1 MFLLTFYSYS
11 FSSGA
16 SRSRIVE
23 GDASEAEVRAEWRR
37 LRDVA
42 GGRSGVEWRGGR
54 GHSSGV
60 CLATSRSSTG
70 FTRQTNTTRSLW
82 QAHVFTRLSLM
93 TEVRL
98 CLCFIRLR
106 RLNPSHL
113 PGRITPPRLGE
124 RKGV

>member
-1 MFLLTFYSYS
+1 MFLRTFYSY

-23 GDASEAEVRAEWRR
+23 GDASEAEVRAEWRQR
-37 LRDVA
+37 RDVVGRR
-42 GGRSGVEWRGGR
+42 GGGGR
-54 GHSSGV
+54 GGERSQLGV

-82 QAHVFTRLSLM
+82 QAHVFTRLALM
-93 TEVRL
+93 TEVCL

-106 RLNPSHL
+106 QLNPSHL